1 MVEFTCDYLRVRVY
15 STRSLLAAQAVYDIE
30 QTVTELLQR
39 RECVT
44 MVFAAA
50 PSQQEVLSGL
60 RESRSI
66 DWSRIIALHMDE
78 YIGLPEGATES
89 FGCFLEDNLF
99 SRVPLRA
106 VHYFDYQAVDITQE
120 CCRYTDILR
129 KNKPD
134 ITLLGVGENGHLA
147 FNDPGTADFSDSEL
161 VKTVELEMACR
172 QQQVND
178 SCFARLEEVPRYA
191 YTLTIPALLLA
202 ERLFCV
208 VPGARKAL
216 AVKHMLQGEI
226 AESCPASVLRKVS
239 GAELY
244 LDSESAGEVL

>member
-1 MVEFTCDYLRVRVY
+1 MAEFTCDYLRVRVY

-89 FGCFLEDNLF
+89 FGCFLEDIIYL
-99 SRVPLRA
+99 A
-106 VHYFDYQAVDITQE
+106 G
-120 CCRYTDILR
+120 CRCGQCIILI
-129 KNKPD
+129 P
-134 ITLLGVGENGHLA
+134 
-147 FNDPGTADFSDSEL
+147 
-161 VKTVELEMACR
+161 
-172 QQQVND
+172 
-178 SCFARLEEVPRYA
+178 RL
-191 YTLTIPALLLA
+191 
-202 ERLFCV
+202 
-208 VPGARKAL
+208 
-216 AVKHMLQGEI
+216 
-226 AESCPASVLRKVS
+226 
-239 GAELY
+239 
-244 LDSESAGEVL
+244 